1 MPRSSM
7 SITSNAAAI
16 TKRVAA
22 WSENV
27 GPALARATLAAATV
41 LTAAAKR
48 EAPVGTT
55 GRLRRS
61 ISYQAGGGSR
71 EAGRRY
77 VVMPNTPYA
86 VAVHTGTR
94 PHIIR
99 PTRKKALFWRG
110 AAHPVKLVRHPGTK
124 PNAFMKRALER
135 SRPRL
140 DQIAREAGATII
152 TRQG

>member
-1 MPRSSM
+1 MPRASL
-7 SITSNAAAI
+7 SISSNAEAI

-27 GPALARATLAAATV
+27 GPALARATLQCATV

-48 EAPVGTT
+48 EAPVAKVKG

-61 ISYQAGGGSR
+61 ISYQAGGHG
-71 EAGRRY
+71 RY
-77 VVMPNTPYA
+77 VVMPHTAYA
-86 VAVHTGTR
+86 VPVHEGRKAVV
-94 PHIIR
+94 IR
-99 PTRKKALFWRG
+99 PTRKKALFWKG
-110 AAHPVKLVRHPGTK
+110 AAHPVKVVHQPARKG
-124 PNAFMKRALER
+124 NAFMTRALAR

-140 DQIAREAGATII
+140 EQIAREAGATIV